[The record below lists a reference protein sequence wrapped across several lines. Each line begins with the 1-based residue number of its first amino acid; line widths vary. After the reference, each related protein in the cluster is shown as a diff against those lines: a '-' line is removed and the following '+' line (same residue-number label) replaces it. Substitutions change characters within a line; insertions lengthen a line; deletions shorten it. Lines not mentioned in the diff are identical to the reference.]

1 MKKPRKTK
9 GKNRPLTRSEI
20 MGRVKGKNSG
30 AEKTLRSA
38 LHARGLRFRL
48 HRRIEGVSVDIL
60 FPGPKVAVF
69 VDGCFWHSCPEH
81 GTTPKSNQE
90 YWLPKLEENR
100 QRDERQNAALRR
112 AGWKVIRVW
121 EHDCKRLSEQTVG
134 KIVEACRSRSRQ

>member
-60 FPGPKVAVF
+60 IPGPKVAIF
-69 VDGCFWHSCPEH
+69 VDGCFWHCCPEH
-81 GTTPKSNQE
+81 GTTPQSNQE
-90 YWLPKLEENR
+90 YWLPKLKENR
-100 QRDERQNAALRR
+100 QRDERQNAGLQR